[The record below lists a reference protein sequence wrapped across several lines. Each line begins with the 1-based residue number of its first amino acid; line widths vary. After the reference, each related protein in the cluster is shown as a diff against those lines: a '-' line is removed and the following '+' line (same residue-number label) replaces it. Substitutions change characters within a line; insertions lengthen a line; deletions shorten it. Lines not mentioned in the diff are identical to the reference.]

1 MPVWI
6 TGWWAS
12 WPKGQS
18 RQLFVMELL
27 AKDCGIGKQLFP
39 GQEDF
44 QLWSQGSIL
53 KVIEWG
59 NCDRQLCHPACL
71 QCLKM
76 IVVLTLEVILCLF
89 SDVFWR
95 SSSYLWPFLSP
106 QVSSGLTARIFF
118 MSNRRVS
125 QDEVNLV
132 SFMDLWHFW
141 NFEVG
146 DTGSGGCVWHFGI
159 HSSWGGGLKPDMP
172 GHLYKG
178 NELTYPTS
186 TPSLTRVAVCLSS
199 VPCIVSLS
207 SVLLGSH
214 KHCSLS
220 AETLTH
226 CTILVPNE
234 SVQTCLWSLS
244 CSSLPAGCRWV
255 KLWLC
260 FLPRFLSYNKN
271 TNAGFCEVL
280 RVQQ

>member
-1 MPVWI
+1 MPAWI

-106 QVSSGLTARIFF
+106 QVSSGLTARIFS

-141 NFEVG
+141 NFE
-146 DTGSGGCVWHFGI
+146 GGTLGVEGVCDISVYI
-159 HSSWGGGLKPDMP
+159 PP
-172 GHLYKG
+172 G
-178 NELTYPTS
+178 EEAW
-186 TPSLTRVAVCLSS
+186 SLTCQAISIKGMNWHIPPPPHLSH
-199 VPCIVSLS
+199 V
-207 SVLLGSH
+207 
-214 KHCSLS
+214 
-220 AETLTH
+220 
-226 CTILVPNE
+226 
-234 SVQTCLWSLS
+234 
-244 CSSLPAGCRWV
+244 
-255 KLWLC
+255 
-260 FLPRFLSYNKN
+260 
-271 TNAGFCEVL
+271 
-280 RVQQ
+280 